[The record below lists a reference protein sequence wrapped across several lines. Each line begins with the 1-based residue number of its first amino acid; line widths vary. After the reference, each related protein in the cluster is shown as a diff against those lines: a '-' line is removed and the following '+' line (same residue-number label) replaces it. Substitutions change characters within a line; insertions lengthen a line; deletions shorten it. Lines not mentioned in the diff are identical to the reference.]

1 MKRLFSIVNVVIAAS
16 VGIILLLSYFFNFS
30 SLAGFRQ
37 LLLQW
42 AFILGGIAVLIGAGN
57 LISVHVS
64 KIREN
69 SASAV
74 YSLVLVIFLVATLV
88 ISLTPSL
95 NIVEAVF
102 MNGIL
107 VPAEISLVG
116 LLAITLIYAGFRF
129 LRMRADYISIIFI
142 CTVLLVLLGSVSL
155 PFWGRVSIF
164 SEWVRPFISNYL
176 VAGGA
181 RGIIIGVAL
190 GVITTG
196 LRIFFG
202 ADRPYGGK

>member
-1 MKRLFSIVNVVIAAS
+1 M
-16 VGIILLLSYFFNFS
+16 
-30 SLAGFRQ
+30 
-37 LLLQW
+37 
-42 AFILGGIAVLIGAGN
+42 
-57 LISVHVS
+57 
-64 KIREN
+64 
-69 SASAV
+69 
-74 YSLVLVIFLVATLV
+74 
-88 ISLTPSL
+88 
-95 NIVEAVF
+95 
-102 MNGIL
+102 
-107 VPAEISLVG
+107 
-116 LLAITLIYAGFRF
+116 
-129 LRMRADYISIIFI
+129 
-142 CTVLLVLLGSVSL
+142 LLVLLGSVSL